1 MTDAPKTA
9 LYLGV
14 FLTSLSAVVFE
25 VTLTRIFSVTLW
37 YHFAYF
43 VVSMALF
50 GLGAGGFAAF
60 LLRRQVVDRFPRI
73 LTEAAAL
80 QFASIVLCAVVIL
93 NFKFS
98 IGFSAQGL
106 THFLLAYLV
115 CSLPFICT
123 GFILSAAFRNLPQ
136 ETPALYA
143 VDLAGSAVGC
153 ILFIA
158 AISWVSGPAV
168 VILAALLG
176 LSALQSFSQFSRRRL
191 PLRAEVGLTA
201 VAVATL
207 LALNATDLF
216 RVKFA
221 KRYDEKELAS
231 RIVLEKWSPLARITV
246 YDRPFFAADPN
257 RPFMWGASPTYGFPR
272 PVSQLWVEQ
281 DASAGTPIT
290 RFRGDFSEVKHLRF
304 DITSFVYHVKP
315 GARTFIVGAGGG
327 RDVLTALSFQSP
339 QVKACEINPVIVDVV
354 KNRFREF
361 TGGLYELPQ
370 VSVEV
375 AEARSY
381 IRRSDQRF
389 GIVQI
394 SLTDS
399 FAATASGAFALAE
412 NSLYTVE
419 AFSDYLRHLE
429 DGGFL
434 SVTRFLFY
442 PRNQT
447 LRVVTLARRSLEELG
462 VGEPWRHLA
471 VVGSDRFQGVATV
484 LVKKTPLAPEEIG
497 RVATVARRLG
507 WEVLYL
513 PGQPGDGTFR
523 QALTAPNLDDFTRGY
538 YYDVR
543 PSTDDRPFFF
553 QMIYFKNALD
563 LMRGKAVS
571 GQTFNYYAVSVLVAL
586 LVVSAALTLVF
597 YVLPLLLS
605 RAVDP
610 LPRSWGLYFV
620 LLGLGFMFVEIP
632 LIQQGSLYL
641 GHPTYGLTV
650 VLFSLLVFTGLGSFW
665 SGSFPSADLPR
676 RLPRHLLLVAALIL
690 LLALL
695 IEIVMPATMGAPFL
709 VRLAL
714 NVLFC
719 GGLGFLLGA
728 PFPSGIRLVSEVRE
742 SAIPWVWAL
751 NGGASV
757 TGSILAMAV
766 AMGFGYRITLLAGA
780 LIYAAAALVLLARGH
795 WAGPARAAPRSAAHA
810 S

>member
-1 MTDAPKTA
+1 MTDAPKSS

-14 FLTSLSAVVFE
+14 FLTSLSAVVLE

-60 LLRRQVVDRFPRI
+60 FLRRAVVDRFPWI

-98 IGFSAQGL
+98 IGFSAHGL
-106 THFLLAYLV
+106 AHFLLAYLV
-115 CSLPFICT
+115 CCLPFLCT
-123 GFILSAAFRNLPQ
+123 GFILSVAFRNLPQ

-158 AISWVSGPAV
+158 AISWISGPAV
-168 VILAALLG
+168 VILAAFLC
-176 LSALQSFSQFSRRRL
+176 LSALVFFSRFARRRL
-191 PLRAEVGLTA
+191 FSAFGASLA
-201 VAVATL
+201 VLALATL
-207 LALNATDLF
+207 YALNAGSLF

-221 KRYDEKELAS
+221 KYYDEKDLAS
-231 RIVLEKWSPLARITV
+231 RILLEKWSPLARITV
-246 YDRPFFAADPN
+246 YDRPFFSADRD
-257 RPFMWGASPTYGFPR
+257 RPFMWGPSPSYAFPR

-290 RFRGDFSEVKHLRF
+290 RFRGDFAEVKHLRY
-304 DITSFVYHVKP
+304 DITSFVHHVKP

-327 RDVLTALSFQSP
+327 RDILTALSFGSP
-339 QVKACEINPVIVDVV
+339 YVKACEINPVIVDTVR
-354 KNRFREF
+354 NRFREF
-361 TGGLYELPQ
+361 TGGLYDLPQ
-370 VSVEV
+370 VRVEV

-381 IRRSDQRF
+381 IRRSDERF

-419 AFSDYLRHLE
+419 AFTDYLQHLE

-462 VGEPWRHLA
+462 VEAPWKHIA
-471 VVGSDRFQGVATV
+471 VVGTDRFQGVATV
-484 LVKKTPLAPEEIG
+484 LVKKTPLTAEEIA
-497 RVATVARRLG
+497 RVAAVARRLG
-507 WEVLYL
+507 WVALYL
-513 PGQPGDGTFR
+513 PGQPADETFG
-523 QALTAPNLDDFTRGY
+523 QALTTPALDDFTRSY

-543 PSTDDRPFFF
+543 PTTDDRPFFF

-586 LVVSAALTLVF
+586 LVISAALTLFV
-597 YVLPLLLS
+597 YILPLLLS
-605 RAVDP
+605 RKVDP
-610 LPRSWGLYFV
+610 LPRSWGLYFI

-665 SGSFPSADLPR
+665 SGSLPAADLSR
-676 RLPRHLLLVAALIL
+676 RLRRHLWLVTVLVL
-690 LLALL
+690 VLALL
-695 IEIVMPATMGAPFL
+695 MEVVMPATMGAPFI

-714 NVLFC
+714 IVCSC

-742 SAIPWVWAL
+742 NAIPWVWAL

-757 TGSILAMAV
+757 TGSIIAMAV
-766 AMGFGYRITLLAGA
+766 AMGLGYRLTLLAGA
-780 LIYAAAALVLLARGH
+780 LIYAAASLVLLAQERL
-795 WAGPARAAPRSAAHA
+795 AVAAAPAPTAA
-810 S
+810 